1 MSRQELTDKENH
13 GVPEKRQNEKP
24 QGVVSIL
31 KSSQKQNF
39 PLVKKLTKV
48 SGCDTWSVIAVLYS
62 SYLRAK

>member
-1 MSRQELTDKENH
+1 MDFRMSRQELTDKENQ

-39 PLVKKLTKV
+39 PLEKKLTKV
-48 SGCDTWSVIAVLYS
+48 SGCDI
-62 SYLRAK
+62 